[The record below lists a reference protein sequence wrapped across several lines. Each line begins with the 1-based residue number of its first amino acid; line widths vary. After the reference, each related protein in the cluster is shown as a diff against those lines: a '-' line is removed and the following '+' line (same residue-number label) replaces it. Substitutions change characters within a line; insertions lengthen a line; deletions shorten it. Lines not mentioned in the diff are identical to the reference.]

1 MNFHPLGSSK
11 MQVQITQAKERIIR
25 ENIRDIIFVLEDW
38 RNIGNELAFT
48 RHFYIDFLKYKWS
61 VINHFRFETL
71 SLMLHFSLEDFSV
84 LTAYWGFDN
93 RPNLFKSKLI
103 NNITRQSIQ
112 MGRI

>member
-1 MNFHPLGSSK
+1 MNFSSLRIQQNVFK
-11 MQVQITQAKERIIR
+11 HKKESQRKNNKGKISETLYLSLKI
-25 ENIRDIIFVLEDW
+25 W

-93 RPNLFKSKLI
+93 RPNLFKK
-103 NNITRQSIQ
+103 
-112 MGRI
+112 